1 MRQRRIKLN
10 AAGNVAAYHCMSR
23 TVNRERLFDHRARE
37 ILRRQFWLVADY
49 CGVEVVTYTILSN
62 HFHVLVR
69 VPARVPVDD
78 QELLRRYHVL
88 YPRPTRYNAKRLGVI
103 REQLATDGPEAVAW
117 RQQQLARMGD
127 ISAYMKLVKERFS
140 IWFNHNH
147 RRIGTLWAERFKS
160 VLVETDPHTLQ
171 TMAAYIDLNA
181 VRAGLVTDPKDY
193 RWCGYA
199 EAVAG
204 QALAQAGLG
213 IAVAGKNWLD
223 IQSTYRLLLFGTGSD
238 PKESKGEI
246 TSAAFAAALK
256 SGGRL
261 PLAVVLRC
269 RLRFFTDGAVLGTRA
284 FVTSQLEEYRRRTGK
299 RERTKPR
306 SLPALADW
314 GDLATLRNLRR
325 DPIG

>member
-1 MRQRRIKLN
+1 MRQRRIKID
-10 AAGNVAAYHCMSR
+10 ASESVAAYHCMSR

-37 ILRRQFWLVADY
+37 ILRRQFWVVADY
-49 CGVEVVTYTILSN
+49 CGVEVVTYAILSN

-78 QELLRRYHVL
+78 QELLRRYQML
-88 YPRPTRYNAKRLGVI
+88 YPRPTRYQTDSLKVI

-117 RQQQLARMGD
+117 RRRQLALMGD
-127 ISAYMKLVKERFS
+127 ISAYMKLVKQRFTK
-140 IWFNHNH
+140 WFNNSH

-181 VRAGLVTDPKDY
+181 VRAGLATDPKDY

-204 QALAQAGLG
+204 QARAQTGLG
-213 IAVAGKNWLD
+213 IAVAGENWQEV
-223 IQSTYRLLLFGTGSD
+223 QSTYRLLLFGTGSD
-238 PKESKGEI
+238 PREAKGEI
-246 TSAAFAAALK
+246 TAQAFATVLK

-284 FVTSQLEEYRRRTGK
+284 FVARQLEEYRRRTGK
-299 RERTKPR
+299 RERTRPR